1 MNDTGPSM
9 EEPPAAGAEVGIPAP
24 EYRLPAETRP
34 GPIRLQVSDLNRSR
48 EYYTQVLGLR
58 ELASEPGTA
67 HMGDL
72 SGSPL
77 IDLVEHPGAAPV
89 PRRGR
94 LGLYHFALLLPD
106 RPSLGSFLSHL
117 AELGAQPGM
126 SDHSVSEAIYL
137 NDPDGLGIEIYAD
150 RPRQEWQYNGREIHM
165 VTEPLR
171 AREVMAAAREPWQG
185 MPAGTQMGH
194 LHLFVGDLEAATDFY
209 HRALGLDRVVW
220 SYPGALF
227 LSAGGYHHHLGTN
240 IWASGAA
247 PAGPDDARLLEWSLL
262 LPDTAAV
269 KAAGESLSS
278 AGYTVRG
285 EDGSWTAD
293 DPWGTTL
300 RVQTAASER

>member
-9 EEPPAAGAEVGIPAP
+9 EEPPGATGEVGVPP
-24 EYRLPAETRP
+24 PGYRLPGATHP
-34 GPIRLQVSDLNRSR
+34 GPIRLQVADLERSR
-48 EYYTQVLGLR
+48 QYYSTVLGLV
-58 ELASEPGTA
+58 EIGSSPGMA
-67 HMGDL
+67 QMGAP
-72 SGSPL
+72 SGEPL
-77 IDLVEHPGAAPV
+77 ITLIERLGAAPV

-106 RPSLGSFLSHL
+106 RSSLGSFLSHL
-117 AELGAQPGM
+117 AKLGIQAGM

-150 RPRQEWQYNGREIHM
+150 RPRSEWQYSGREIHM

-171 AREVMAAAREPWQG
+171 AREVIAAATAPWQG
-185 MPAGTQMGH
+185 MPAGTSMGH
-194 LHLFVGDLEAATDFY
+194 LHLFVGNLERAADFY

-227 LSAGGYHHHLGTN
+227 LSAGGYHHHLGIN
-240 IWASGAA
+240 IWAAGAA

-262 LPDTAAV
+262 LPDADAIR
-269 KAAGESLSS
+269 AAGESLTS
-278 AGYTVRG
+278 AGFPVQWNEEG
-285 EDGSWTAD
+285 WTAD

-300 RVQTAASER
+300 RVSSHPVT

>member
-1 MNDTGPSM
+1 MTCEDPGDPCVTNACEPTTGQCVTAQVCSCSPAGVLPCGAPVTWSTADPGATGVMSSYGCAPTDGAGPERSM
-9 EEPPAAGAEVGIPAP
+9 GGSVK
-24 EYRLPAETRP
+24 TCP
-34 GPIRLQVSDLNRSR
+34 GWIRFGSS
-48 EYYTQVLGLR
+48 
-58 ELASEPGTA
+58 GTVMLDA
-67 HMGDL
+67 
-72 SGSPL
+72 SPL
-77 IDLVEHPGAAPV
+77 LEQADTYDDI
-89 PRRGR
+89 
-94 LGLYHFALLLPD
+94 
-106 RPSLGSFLSHL
+106 
-117 AELGAQPGM
+117 
-126 SDHSVSEAIYL
+126 
-137 NDPDGLGIEIYAD
+137 AD